1 MIVGISACALVPE
14 PLRLK
19 RRNLFT
25 AEAFLN
31 SAGVA
36 KVMVN
41 YRKTQR
47 IYAQGDS
54 AMSVMY
60 IQRGAVKLSIVSKAG
75 KEAIVALLGPGDFFG
90 EGCLTGLPFRMGTST
105 AIVPSTVI
113 VVDKQEMTRALRK
126 EHDFSNCFIAYL
138 LTRKMRVEDDLI
150 DQLFNSIEK
159 RVARTLLLLA
169 RYGTQDPPHTIVSK
183 ISQETLAE
191 IVGTTRSRVNFFM
204 GKFKRLG
211 FIHCDGELRVNN
223 SLLNVI
229 LRD

>member
-1 MIVGISACALVPE
+1 MAAPMPKRALVRPHVK
-14 PLRLK
+14 LK
-19 RRNLFT
+19 RRRPFS
-25 AEAFLN
+25 AETFLN

-36 KVMVN
+36 RVMVH
-41 YRKTQR
+41 YRKTQT
-47 IYAQGDS
+47 IYSQGDS
-54 AMSVMY
+54 AISVMY
-60 IQRGAVKLSIVSKAG
+60 IQRGAVKLSIVSKVG

-105 AIVPSTVI
+105 AIVPTTLLAI
-113 VVDKQEMTRALRK
+113 DKKEMTRVLRK
-126 EHDFSNCFIAYL
+126 EHGFSDCFIAHL
-138 LTRKMRVEDDLI
+138 LTRKMRVEDDLV

-159 RVARTLLLLA
+159 RLARTLLLLA
-169 RYGTQDPPHTIVSK
+169 RYGKQERPQRIVPK

-191 IVGTTRSRVNFFM
+191 IVGATRSRINFFM

-229 LRD
+229 LHD